1 MTTVTRSRHWAQA
14 FMPNGNSQHARRVRD
29 FLRQELGIQC
39 NYDDEEAFISS
50 VETNRGYYNYY
61 DDVESEDLQDDW
73 GSVDMVVRTLM
84 NIAFN
89 HATIRALDQKFMS
102 KSSSIGEYTKIPFP
116 KEKKHDNN
124 INANGSQPASAS
136 A

>member
-14 FMPNGNSQHARRVRD
+14 FMPNGNGQHARRVLD
-29 FLRQELGIQC
+29 FLRGELGIQC
-39 NYDDEEAFISS
+39 NYDDDETFISS
-50 VETNRGYYNYY
+50 IETNRGFYSYY

-73 GSVDMVVRTLM
+73 GSVDVVVRTLM
-84 NIAFN
+84 NIALN

-102 KSSSIGEYTKIPFP
+102 KSTSVGSYTKIPFP

-124 INANGSQPASAS
+124 INANGSQPTSAS
-136 A
+136 S